1 LVFNLF
7 TAKTMAL
14 SVNERLK
21 GWPRFITKE
30 NVATW
35 LVVKTSLP
43 DNFRNLAL
51 AHLVLGKFNANV
63 IVQLI
68 DFVQNKK

>member
-1 LVFNLF
+1 
-7 TAKTMAL
+7 MAL

-21 GWPRFITKE
+21 GWPHFITKE

-35 LVVKTSLP
+35 LVVKTSFL
-43 DNFRNLAL
+43 DNFGNLAL
-51 AHLVLGKFNANV
+51 AHLVLGKFSAKV